1 MFERFTEKAV
11 NVVSE
16 AQNVAKEMF
25 CDEVRPEHLLLAL
38 VKEARGVSLKLFR
51 MYNISYDSLLEEV
64 EAIVPKGKSSIAN
77 IPFSHSFKDILK
89 HTLDLASRSG
99 NSNILFEHLFLVIIT
114 EKNNNIQE
122 LLKMFNF
129 DIYNSKDILTK
140 LVQRKIKRL
149 EHPEAEEDDE
159 KKCSFESVY
168 EGDALSDVFDRA
180 VSKLSA
186 AGYEIL
192 GTEQIMASILESTN
206 SELVNTINKFGLNS
220 GIFEQ
225 KLLSYESRQAEYEG
239 KKIIFTPNAFLVMN
253 SALQTAKELG
263 SSVITP
269 EHIILSILKTKRG
282 IAYDIIKSLGLN
294 IEDLSAEILKPIE
307 KQMPETLTIMKLA
320 KEEARR
326 IGRNIVGT
334 EMFLLGIIAEGTSV
348 AFEVLSELEITM
360 RDARTVVEG
369 LVGYGNE
376 YFDKEIIFTKRAK
389 TVLEKAWL
397 AAKKSNKQ
405 KIEAVD
411 LLLAILDEPDS
422 LAMKALD
429 QLGVDAIEIKYGI
442 QGRGKFCKGL

>member
-16 AQNVAKEMF
+16 AQNLAKLSG
-25 CDEVRPEHLLLAL
+25 CGEVLPVHLLLAL

-51 MYNISYDSLLEEV
+51 MYNVSY
-64 EAIVPKGKSSIAN
+64 EAMADGAEKYFVKVSKQPEN
-77 IPFSHSFKDILK
+77 IPFSNEFKDILK
-89 HTLDLASRSG
+89 HTLDLAAKSG
-99 NSNILFEHLFLVIIT
+99 NSNILFEHIFLTVISD
-114 EKNNNIQE
+114 KNSSIQE
-122 LLKMFNF
+122 LLAKFDF
-129 DIYNSKDILTK
+129 DIYAAKDLLTK
-140 LVQRKIKRL
+140 LSQRKIKRL

-159 KKCSFESVY
+159 KKTSFESVY
-168 EGDALSDVFDRA
+168 EGEALADVFDRA

-186 AGYEIL
+186 KGYEIL
-192 GTEQIMASILESTN
+192 GTEQIMASILESGDT
-206 SELVNTINKFGLNS
+206 ELVNTIKKYGLDS
-220 GIFEQ
+220 ETFER
-225 KLLSYESRQAEYEG
+225 KLAEQSSRQAEYED
-239 KKIIFTPNAFLVMN
+239 KKIIFTPNAFLMMN

-269 EHIILSILKTKRG
+269 EHIVLSVLKTKRG
-282 IAYDIIKSLGLN
+282 LAYDIIKSLGIN
-294 IEDLSAEILKPIE
+294 AERMSEDILKPIE

-348 AFEVLSELEITM
+348 AFEVLSDLEITM
-360 RDARTVVEG
+360 KDARLVVEN

-376 YFDKEIIFTKRAK
+376 YFDKEILFTKRAK
-389 TVLEKAWL
+389 KVLEKAWL
-397 AAKKSNKQ
+397 SAKKSNKQ

-411 LLLAILDEPDS
+411 LLLAIIDEPES

-429 QLGVDAIEIKYGI
+429 QLGVDAVEIRHGI
-442 QGRGKFCKGL
+442 NRGC

>member
-16 AQNVAKEMF
+16 SQNLAKIF
-25 CDEVRPEHLLLAL
+25 GCTEVMPEHLLLAL
-38 VKEARGVSLKLFR
+38 VEEAKGVSLKLFR
-51 MYNISYDSLLEEV
+51 MYGVTPDAVKDAVSEYI
-64 EAIVPKGKSSIAN
+64 KGSSKVYEY

-89 HTLDLASRSG
+89 HTLDLASKSG
-99 NSNILFEHLFLVIIT
+99 NTNILFEHIFLAVIT
-114 EKNNNIQE
+114 EKNSNIQDI
-122 LLKMFNF
+122 LAKFNF
-129 DIYNSKDILTK
+129 DVYNAKDILTK
-140 LVQRKIKRL
+140 LVQKKIKRL
-149 EHPEAEEDDE
+149 EHPEAEEDDD
-159 KKCSFESVY
+159 KNSSFESVY
-168 EGDALSDVFDRA
+168 EGEALADVFDRA

-192 GTEQIMASILESTN
+192 GTEQIMASILESNDT
-206 SELVNTINKFGLNS
+206 ELISTIHKYGLNS
-220 GIFEQ
+220 EIFEKKLAEQ
-225 KLLSYESRQAEYEG
+225 KSRQSEYEG

-269 EHIILSILKTKRG
+269 EHIVLSVLKTKRG
-282 IAYDIIKSLGLN
+282 LAYDIIKELGIN
-294 IEDLSAEILKPIE
+294 GEKMSEDILKPIE

-334 EMFLLGIIAEGTSV
+334 EMFLLGIIAEGTSI
-348 AFEVLSELEITM
+348 AFEVLNDLEITM
-360 RDARTVVEG
+360 KDARLVVEN

-376 YFDKEIIFTKRAK
+376 YFDKEIVFTKRAK
-389 TVLEKAWL
+389 KVLEKAWIS
-397 AAKKSNKQ
+397 AKKSNKQ

-411 LLLAILDEPDS
+411 LLLAIIDEPES

-429 QLGVDAIEIKYGI
+429 QLGVDAVEIRHGI
-442 QGRGKFCKGL
+442 QARNNRLDN